1 MNKLGAGI
9 ALIVSGCI
17 MQCAKVIAAAI
28 YMSGTAS
35 QSNDLFEN
43 GMEYVGGRLDIM
55 AAVAVCTG
63 AALAVW
69 HFVDSNKKK

>member
-43 GMEYVGGRLDIM
+43 GMEYVGGRLDVM
-55 AAVAVCTG
+55 AAIAACAG

-69 HFVDSNKKK
+69 YFVDSNKKK

>member
-1 MNKLGAGI
+1 MNKLGTGI

-43 GMEYVGGRLDIM
+43 GMEYVGGRLDVM
-55 AAVAVCTG
+55 AAIAACEG

-69 HFVDSNKKK
+69 YFVDSNKKK

>member
-28 YMSGTAS
+28 YMSNTAS
-35 QSNDLFEN
+35 QSEDLFN
-43 GMEYVGGRLDIM
+43 DGMTYVGGRLDVM
-55 AAVAVCTG
+55 AAIAVCAG
-63 AALAVW
+63 AALVIW
-69 HFVDSNKKK
+69 HFVDSNNKK